1 MTASE
6 INEILQSIAKLRTNS
21 QPPEIVKQIL
31 LLPEEQMGFVID
43 VIDTLHDLFD
53 EVSRLIDQ
61 GLLGNE
67 NNN

>member
-6 INEILQSIAKLRTNS
+6 INEILQSIAKLRTDS

-31 LLPEEQMGFVID
+31 LLPEEQMNLVID

>member
-31 LLPEEQMGFVID
+31 LLPEEQMNLVID

>member
-1 MTASE
+1 MTTSE
-6 INEILQSIAKLRTNS
+6 INEILQSIAKLRTDS

-31 LLPEEQMGFVID
+31 LLPEEQMDLVID

>member
-31 LLPEEQMGFVID
+31 LLPEEQMNLVID
-43 VIDTLHDLFD
+43 VIDTLHYLFD